1 MGEYGLLYS
10 VSVEQLFVLICNLIF
25 NIYLLAEAT
34 VYAIIF
40 HLPAMSLWRN
50 WLARSAVNRK
60 VGGSSPPR
68 DVNIFNQISIP
79 FSKCSALYSLLTFS
93 HLFRIQHISLYPCTE
108 APIYSPSYHTHIKIS
123 FDIYRSYMHGIN
135 IY

>member
-1 MGEYGLLYS
+1 MGLYGLLYS

-60 VGGSSPPR
+60 VGGSSPPGGAY
-68 DVNIFNQISIP
+68 IFII
-79 FSKCSALYSLLTFS
+79 
-93 HLFRIQHISLYPCTE
+93 
-108 APIYSPSYHTHIKIS
+108 
-123 FDIYRSYMHGIN
+123 
-135 IY
+135 